1 MKVLSVVGARPQFIK
16 AFPLSAA
23 LRESHEE
30 VLVHTGQHYDTGLS
44 EVFFDE
50 LAIPE
55 PDHHLGVGSDTH
67 GRQTGRMMVELEA
80 LCEQEAPDAVL
91 VYGDTNSTLAGAM
104 VAAKGNSL
112 LCHVEAG
119 LRSYNRAMP
128 EEVNR
133 VLTDHVSDVLC
144 VPTERARSNL
154 AAEGIT
160 EGVAV
165 TGDVMY
171 DAIRWARERAADS
184 SDILAELGVSE
195 GEYVLATVHRA
206 GNTDDRGS
214 LAAILRTLSALPVE
228 VVLPAHPRTVARIE
242 EFGLGDATAG
252 IRLIEPMGYLDF
264 VRLLDGADR
273 VATDSGGVQKEAF
286 FLDTPC
292 VTLRE
297 ETEWVETV
305 EAGWNTLVG
314 ADPEAIRAALTDE
327 RDRPPKPSLY
337 GDGTAAEAI
346 VAALAAALRES
357 GTEIGAGTE
366 PEPESGPETASDEQ

>member
-23 LRESHEE
+23 LREAHEE

-44 EVFFDE
+44 EVFFEE
-50 LAIPE
+50 LAIPA
-55 PDHHLGVGSDTH
+55 PDHHLGIGSDTH
-67 GRQTGRMMVELEA
+67 GRQTGRMMIELEA
-80 LCEQEAPDAVL
+80 LCEQERPDAVL
-91 VYGDTNSTLAGAM
+91 VYGDTNSTLAGAI
-104 VAAKGNSL
+104 VAAKGEST

-128 EEVNR
+128 EEINR

-154 AAEGIT
+154 ASEGIT
-160 EGVAV
+160 AGVAV

-171 DAIRWARERAADS
+171 DAIRWARERAAAS

-195 GEYVLATVHRA
+195 DEYVLATVHRA
-206 GNTDDRGS
+206 GNTDDRHR
-214 LAAILRTLSALPVE
+214 LEAILRTLSVLPKP

-242 EFGLGDATAG
+242 AFGLEDAAAG
-252 IRLIEPMGYLDF
+252 IRLIEPAGYLDF
-264 VRLLDGADR
+264 VRLLDGAR
-273 VATDSGGVQKEAF
+273 QVATDSGGVQKEAF

-314 ADPEAIRAALTDE
+314 ADPAAIERALTGE
-327 RDRPPKPSLY
+327 CDRPPKPSLY

-346 VAALAAALRES
+346 VAALAAAVRET
-357 GTEIGAGTE
+357 GTDTGTGIRDE
-366 PEPESGPETASDEQ
+366 PDAEAASEER